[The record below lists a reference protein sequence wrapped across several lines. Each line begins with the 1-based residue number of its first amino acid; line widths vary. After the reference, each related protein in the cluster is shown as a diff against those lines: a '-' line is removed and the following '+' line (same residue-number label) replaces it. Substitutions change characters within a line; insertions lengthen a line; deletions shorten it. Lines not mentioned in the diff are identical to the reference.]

1 MAASLLPSAMTP
13 ADYWGVWHPAPVD
26 RWRPA
31 LDAIRSRHGLPADDW
46 TRFPRGRN
54 AVFALGER
62 LVVKLVPPLWTPDA
76 AREAAALVAVWAR
89 LPVTTPELLSVG
101 EIDGWPYL
109 IQRRLPGTVL
119 ADVWASLAP
128 AQRQRVA
135 HQQGRLMRSLHDLP
149 PPDAPALRFD
159 WVGML
164 VEQAFEARGELERA
178 GLAGPFL
185 ADLSAY
191 LDARRVSWTAPV
203 ALLHGDLDAINLL
216 VERRGDDWLITGLV
230 DWSDAKIGPITHE
243 FISPGVHTLHRDPA
257 AMRVWA
263 AAYGLPAA
271 REAFQ
276 HQVMARAILYY
287 PDTLPKLLAG
297 VDGAAT
303 ATSWDAVA
311 RAFWRMTDVDD
322 A

>member
-1 MAASLLPSAMTP
+1 MAASLLPSAVTP
-13 ADYWGVWHPAPVD
+13 GDYWGVWHPEPVD

-46 TRFPRGRN
+46 ARFPRGRN

-76 AREAAALVAVWAR
+76 AREAAALVAVWAT
-89 LPVTTPELLSVG
+89 LPVTTPELLAVG
-101 EIDGWPYL
+101 EIDGWSYFV
-109 IQRRLPGTVL
+109 QRRLPGTVL
-119 ADVWASLAP
+119 ADIWASLDS

-135 HQQGRLMRSLHDLP
+135 HQQGRIMRALHDLP

-159 WVGML
+159 WVGLL
-164 VEQAFEARGELERA
+164 VEQALQARDELERA
-178 GLAGPFL
+178 GLTGTLL

-191 LDARRVSWTAPV
+191 LDARRLSWAAPV

-216 VERRGDDWLITGLV
+216 VEQQGADWSITGLV
-230 DWSDAKIGPITHE
+230 DWSDAKIGPVTHE
-243 FISPGVHTLHRDPA
+243 FISPGVHTLRGDRA
-257 AMRVWA
+257 ALRAWIA
-263 AAYGLPAA
+263 GYGLPAT
-271 REAFQ
+271 REEFQ

-287 PDTLPKLLAG
+287 PDTLPKLLAR

-303 ATSWDAVA
+303 ATSWHDVA
-311 RAFWRMTDVDD
+311 RAFWRMTDVDG